1 MKLNLPNKLSISR
14 IIITILIIF
23 LLLFP
28 FDLINV
34 SFPVY
39 DIKGVEL
46 DIKLV
51 IAGLLFIIGSLT
63 DFLDGMIARKYNLI
77 TDFGKTVDAIA
88 DKALVSSSLI
98 ILAGIGMV
106 NPLVPAVIVFRDIV
120 VDAIKMQSAAK
131 GKVVAAIKSGKIK
144 TMVQMIGTSL
154 VFFGNLPF
162 SLFGLELGNLLL
174 YIAVILA
181 IWSMIEYYTLNK
193 EIIFDTKEK
202 K

>member
-34 SFPVY
+34 SFLVY
-39 DIKGVEL
+39 DLKGVEL

-51 IAGLLFIIGSLT
+51 MAGMLFIIGSLT

-144 TMVQMIGTSL
+144 TTVQMIGTSL

-193 EIIFDTKEK
+193 EIIFDKKETK
-202 K
+202 